1 LNTSRRRRRREK
13 DPYAESFR
21 ERHAVE
27 INALKRWAKRILFV
41 AALYGL
47 YLLAIYLIFP
57 WGQVVQTPAGPQRTP
72 EFSVAAANSFLPGLL
87 LRLGG
92 FGLQLAFFALVL
104 IIQFVALFWFL
115 SRGRTYVIYP
125 GEYDVNFSDVRGQKA
140 AVEATREVVRLFQ
153 GFKKFRKM
161 GGYPPQGI
169 LLEGPPGTGKTLL
182 SKAIAGEVNVPF
194 IYASASSFNNMF
206 MGVANLR
213 VMRLFTK
220 ARKFSERF
228 GGAVIFMDELDAIG
242 SRGGIAQNMEPYP
255 FDEPFRHG
263 LEDRLMRGPN
273 EEPRRDGLLGFVDR
287 VFGGFGGMGMGGMLV
302 NELLVQMDGLEQPKG
317 VRRFLRRI
325 IPLPVRKHLRRKV
338 PSYNILVIGAT
349 NRADALDP
357 ALLRPGRFD
366 RRLHVGLPDKEG
378 RADIAEYYLK
388 KVRHEDIDLEKFAK
402 ATVGYSPAR
411 IKNIVNE
418 SLIFALQDG
427 RDSLGWK
434 DIWSAKLT
442 DEIGLK
448 QPVEYDEQEKVKI
461 ATHEAGHAVASWYL
475 EREELQMQVISII
488 KRENALGLVSYQ
500 EKEDRYVRTRSDV
513 LARIKTALA
522 AGAAENVWFGETTT
536 GVSADLRQAT
546 WAAATMVGL
555 FGMGKELYSF
565 GTIPNEVAGGS
576 SIGTL
581 LRDNTVREEVNGI
594 LLEARK
600 EIEALLR
607 EKNTIVEGVRD
618 ALLEREEIVGEE
630 IDRLFARL
638 ETRGEPQGSGIVRA
652 ENYPSVWNK
661 DRSFARCAR
670 LLTALFR

>member
-1 LNTSRRRRRREK
+1 
-13 DPYAESFR
+13 
-21 ERHAVE
+21 
-27 INALKRWAKRILFV
+27 
-41 AALYGL
+41 
-47 YLLAIYLIFP
+47 
-57 WGQVVQTPAGPQRTP
+57 
-72 EFSVAAANSFLPGLL
+72 
-87 LRLGG
+87 
-92 FGLQLAFFALVL
+92 
-104 IIQFVALFWFL
+104 
-115 SRGRTYVIYP
+115 
-125 GEYDVNFSDVRGQKA
+125 
-140 AVEATREVVRLFQ
+140 
-153 GFKKFRKM
+153 M

-213 VMRLFTK
+213 VMRLFSK

-242 SRGGIAQNMEPYP
+242 SRGGALQTMEPYP

-263 LEDRLMRGPN
+263 LEDRLVAAPREESHRG
-273 EEPRRDGLLGFVDR
+273 GVLGFVDR
-287 VFGGFGGMGMGGMLV
+287 IFAGGMGMGMGGMLV
-302 NELLVQMDGLEQPKG
+302 NELLVQMDGLEQPRG
-317 VRRFLRRI
+317 IRRFLRRL
-325 IPLPVRKHLRRKV
+325 IPLGIRKRLRRKV
-338 PSYNILVIGAT
+338 PNYNILVIGAT

-378 RADIAEYYLK
+378 RKDIAEYYLN
-388 KVRHEDIDLEKFAK
+388 KVHHEDIDLEKLSK

-411 IKNIVNE
+411 IKNVVNE
-418 SLIFALQDG
+418 ALIFALQDG
-427 RDSLGWK
+427 RDSLSWK

-448 QPVEYDEQEKVKI
+448 QPVEYDEEEKIKI

-500 EKEDRYVRTRSDV
+500 EREDRYVRSRSDV

-522 AGAAENVWFGETTT
+522 AGAAEKVWFGETTT
-536 GVSADLRQAT
+536 GVSGDLRQAT

-565 GTIPNEVAGGS
+565 GSIPDELAGGS
-576 SIGTL
+576 SIGAL
-581 LRDNTVREEVNGI
+581 MRDSTVREEVNTI
-594 LLEARK
+594 LAEARK
-600 EIEALLR
+600 EIEGLLR
-607 EKNTIVEGVRD
+607 EKSAIVEGVRN
-618 ALLEREEIVGEE
+618 ALLEREEIIGEE
-630 IDRLFARL
+630 IDKLFAKL
-638 ETRGEPQGSGIVRA
+638 ETRGEPQGSGV
-652 ENYPSVWNK
+652 V
-661 DRSFARCAR
+661 
-670 LLTALFR
+670 

>member
-1 LNTSRRRRRREK
+1 LRFDPEESKLKLHSSEELGLKLFYKGRHRRNR

-21 ERHAVE
+21 ERHALG
-27 INALKRWAKRILFV
+27 INAIKRWAKRILV
-41 AALYGL
+41 VGALYGL
-47 YLLAIYLIFP
+47 YLLVIWWIFP
-57 WGQVVQTPAGPQRTP
+57 WGEVTSTPTGPAQAP
-72 EFSVAAANSFLPGLL
+72 EFSVGAANAFIPHLL
-87 LRLGG
+87 LSLVGPI
-92 FGLQLAFFALVL
+92 FYFAF
-104 IIQFVALFWFL
+104 IIFIVVFQFVAIFWFL

-125 GEYDVNFSDVRGQKA
+125 GEYDVSFKDVRGQKA
-140 AVEATREVVRLFQ
+140 AVEATQEVVRLFQ

-220 ARKFSERF
+220 ARKYSERF

-242 SRGGIAQNMEPYP
+242 SRGGIAQMVEPYP
-255 FDEPFRHG
+255 FHEPFRHG
-263 LEDRLMRGPN
+263 LEDRI
-273 EEPRRDGLLGFVDR
+273 LLGSTVESRRGGILGFIERFFV
-287 VFGGFGGMGMGGMLV
+287 GGMGGMGGMLV
-302 NELLVQMDGLEQPKG
+302 NELLVQMDGLEQPRG
-317 VRRFLRRI
+317 LGRLLRRL
-325 IPLPVRKHLRRKV
+325 IPLRLRKHLKRRV
-338 PSYNILVIGAT
+338 PNYNILVIGAT

-378 RADIAEYYLK
+378 RKDIADYYLK
-388 KVRHEDIDLEKFAK
+388 KVRHEDIDLEKLAK

-411 IKNIVNE
+411 IKNVVNE

-427 RDSLGWK
+427 RDSLAWK

-448 QPVEYDEQEKVKI
+448 QPVEYDEEEKVKI

-500 EKEDRYVRTRSDV
+500 EREDRYVRSRSDV
-513 LARIKTALA
+513 IARIKTALA

-536 GVSADLRQAT
+536 GVSQDLRQAT

-555 FGMGKELYSF
+555 FGMGKDLYSF
-565 GTIPNEVAGGS
+565 GTIPDELAGGS

-581 LRDNTVREEVNGI
+581 LRDPTVREEVNKI
-594 LLEARK
+594 LAAARK
-600 EIEALLR
+600 EIEDLLR
-607 EKNTIVEGVRD
+607 EKSAIVEGVRD
-618 ALLEREEIVGEE
+618 ALLDREEIIGEE
-630 IDRLFARL
+630 IDRLFAGL
-638 ETRGEPQGSGIVRA
+638 ESRGEPQGSGV
-652 ENYPSVWNK
+652 V
-661 DRSFARCAR
+661 
-670 LLTALFR
+670 

>member
-1 LNTSRRRRRREK
+1 VLEEQVLNALQRRRHRRNR

-21 ERHAVE
+21 ERHAVG
-27 INALKRWAKRILFV
+27 INSVRRWAQRILFV
-41 AALYGL
+41 AILYGL
-47 YLLAIYLIFP
+47 YLLAIWLLFP
-57 WGQVVQTPAGPQRTP
+57 WGEVVNSPSGPTRAP
-72 EFSVAAANSFLPGLL
+72 EFSIPAANGFLPGLL
-87 LRLGG
+87 MRLGG
-92 FGLQLAFFALVL
+92 FGLQLAFFAMVL

-125 GEYDVNFSDVRGQKA
+125 GEYDISFDDVRGQKA
-140 AVEATREVVRLFQ
+140 AVEATQEVVKLFQ

-206 MGVANLR
+206 MGVSNLR
-213 VMRLFTK
+213 VMRLFSK

-242 SRGGIAQNMEPYP
+242 SRGGVAQTMEPYP
-255 FDEPFRHG
+255 FHEPFRHG
-263 LEDRLMRGPN
+263 LEDRLMEGPRQ
-273 EEPRRDGLLGFVDR
+273 EPRRGGILGLVDR
-287 VFGGFGGMGMGGMLV
+287 VVMGGMGMGGMLV
-302 NELLVQMDGLEQPKG
+302 NELLVQMDGLEQPRG
-317 VRRFLRRI
+317 LRRFFRRLV
-325 IPLPVRKHLRRKV
+325 PLPIRRRLKRRV
-338 PSYNILVIGAT
+338 PTYNILVIGAT

-378 RADIAEYYLK
+378 REDIADYYLN
-388 KVRHEDIDLEKFAK
+388 KVHHEQIDLEKFAK

-411 IKNIVNE
+411 IKNVVNE
-418 SLIFALQDG
+418 ALIFALQDG
-427 RDSLGWK
+427 RDSLNWE
-434 DIWSAKLT
+434 DIWQAKLT

-500 EKEDRYVRTRSDV
+500 EKEERYVRTRSDV
-513 LARIKTALA
+513 IARIKTALA

-536 GVSADLRQAT
+536 GVSQDLRQAT

-565 GTIPNEVAGGS
+565 GTIPDELAGGS

-581 LRDNTVREEVNGI
+581 LRDGTVREEVNGI
-594 LLEARK
+594 LAEARK
-600 EIEALLR
+600 EIEDLLR
-607 EKNTIVEGVRD
+607 EKSAIVEGVRD
-618 ALLEREEIVGEE
+618 TLLGREEIVGEE
-630 IDRLFARL
+630 IDKLFAEL
-638 ETRGEPQGSGIVRA
+638 EARGERQGSGV
-652 ENYPSVWNK
+652 V
-661 DRSFARCAR
+661 
-670 LLTALFR
+670 